1 MAKFKLFTNAT
12 LAATLALAG
21 DAASISKAR
30 DSSEPS
36 SSVVAPFASTSADRA
51 AERIAVAPQYGAWGF
66 DISGLEPRA
75 KPGDSFFD
83 YANGVWDARTIIP
96 ADKSRFGV
104 FDISPPSPRAEREAT
119 AQHDKP

>member
-1 MAKFKLFTNAT
+1 VAKFKLFTSAT
-12 LAATLALAG
+12 LAARVVLAG
-21 DAASISKAR
+21 SAASISKTQE
-30 DSSEPS
+30 SSEPS
-36 SSVVAPFASTSADRA
+36 SNPFALFASASTDRP
-51 AERIAVAPQYGAWGF
+51 AEPVTMTPQFGAWGF

-83 YANGVWDARTIIP
+83 YANGVWGARTIIP
-96 ADKSRFGV
+96 ADESRFGV